1 MKYFFWAFI
10 FIATVHLSGKVIK
23 IADGDTF
30 TILLPDNKK
39 ERIRLY
45 GIDAPENSQP
55 FSKNAKQFLSN
66 LIFEKKVRLEIKDTD
81 RYKRIVAIVYV
92 NDTININESLLNAG
106 LAWHYKEFDKNL
118 RWDTLEQNA
127 RKKKIGL
134 WADKN
139 AIAPWQWRKK
149 H

>member
-10 FIATVHLSGKVIK
+10 FFTTAHLSGKVIK

-30 TILLPDNKK
+30 TILLPNNKK

-106 LAWHYKEFDKNL
+106 LAWHYKEFDKNPK
-118 RWDTLEQNA
+118 WDTLEQNA

-134 WADKN
+134 WSDKK